1 MRKYLF
7 LLLIDIIFVPKIKTM
22 SKVEFEPLIL
32 TDTTDI
38 FTIRIDDEKETEY
51 RKFFVMFKDTK
62 DSFLKE
68 DLERILAAIEKIAVN
83 GALESFFRVEGKMK
97 DRICAIPLLIKPR
110 DKSKH
115 GTLRL
120 YCIRVSNNLLII
132 GGGGLK
138 VSDKYQEN
146 DVLAKHVSTLQA
158 IDSKLKEL
166 EKGGADLN
174 SELFNVVIEID

>member
-1 MRKYLF
+1 MVF
-7 LLLIDIIFVPKIKTM
+7 IFVQNNQTM

-38 FTIRIDDEKETEY
+38 FTIRIDDEKDTEY
-51 RKFFVMFKDTK
+51 RKFFVMFKDTE

-68 DLERILAAIEKIAVN
+68 DLERILVAIEKIAVN
-83 GALESFFRVEGKMK
+83 GALESFFRVEGKMN
-97 DRICAIPLLIKPR
+97 DRICAIPLLVKPR

-138 VSDKYQEN
+138 ASQKYQES
-146 DVLAKHVSTLQA
+146 DVLAKHVATLQA
-158 IDSKLKEL
+158 IDSKLKMLERDGVEL
-166 EKGGADLN
+166 DN
-174 SELFNVVIEID
+174 ELYNLVIEID

>member
-1 MRKYLF
+1 MS
-7 LLLIDIIFVPKIKTM
+7 KIKTM

-83 GALESFFRVEGKMK
+83 GALESYFR
-97 DRICAIPLLIKPR
+97 
-110 DKSKH
+110 
-115 GTLRL
+115 
-120 YCIRVSNNLLII
+120 
-132 GGGGLK
+132 
-138 VSDKYQEN
+138 
-146 DVLAKHVSTLQA
+146 
-158 IDSKLKEL
+158 
-166 EKGGADLN
+166 
-174 SELFNVVIEID
+174 F